1 MVLVV
6 QIYCVPIEA
15 FGQWL
20 IVKLQIMTGKR
31 WIYPGYFLPASKI
44 ASRLVS
50 EGNIGGLMLFH
61 SALKWQIMIEKEE
74 KQEHQKAII
83 F

>member
-1 MVLVV
+1 
-6 QIYCVPIEA
+6 
-15 FGQWL
+15 
-20 IVKLQIMTGKR
+20 MTGKR

-50 EGNIGGLMLFH
+50 EGNMGGLMLFH

-74 KQEHQKAII
+74 KQERQKMI
-83 F
+83 FF